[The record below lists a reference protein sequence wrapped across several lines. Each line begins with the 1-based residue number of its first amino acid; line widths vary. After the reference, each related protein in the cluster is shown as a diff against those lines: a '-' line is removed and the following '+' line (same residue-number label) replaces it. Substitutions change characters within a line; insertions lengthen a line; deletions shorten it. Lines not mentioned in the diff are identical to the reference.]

1 MQTRSHSSVPGTVMI
16 PILMAIA
23 LAATAGCSDGNS
35 NPQPPTS
42 PEQIGLQEV
51 QVRAPDF
58 TLPTMGGEQFTLSDL
73 QGQIVL
79 LNFWQLDCPPCKEE
93 MPLLDAA
100 GKAYAGTAHVV
111 VVDIGDSESSIRD
124 YFGDAT
130 LNMFVPYDRQG
141 SVAALYSVGFTPTTF
156 LIDTEGIV
164 RYVKVGPFANY
175 TEVAA
180 ALEFTRLKE
189 AA

>member
-1 MQTRSHSSVPGTVMI
+1 MQTPSRSSVLRTALM
-16 PILMAIA
+16 PILLAVA
-23 LAATAGCSDGNS
+23 LAAIAGCSEDNN

-42 PEQIGLQEV
+42 PEQMGLQEV
-51 QVRAPDF
+51 LVRAPDF
-58 TLPTMGGEQFTLSDL
+58 VLPTMGGGQLRLSDL

-100 GKAYAGTAHVV
+100 GKTYAGSAHVV
-111 VVDIGDSESSIRD
+111 VLDIGDSESSIQN

-130 LNMFVPYDRQG
+130 LHMFVPYDRDG
-141 SVAALYSVGFTPTTF
+141 SVAALYSIGFTPTTF
-156 LIDTEGIV
+156 LIDTEGVV

-175 TEVAA
+175 GEVIAA
-180 ALEFTRLKE
+180 IEFTRLKE

>member
-1 MQTRSHSSVPGTVMI
+1 MQTRSHSSVPGTVLI
-16 PILMAIA
+16 AIVMAIA
-23 LAATAGCSDGNS
+23 LAASAGCSGGNS

-42 PEQIGLQEV
+42 PEQIGLQEI

-58 TLPTMGGEQFTLSDL
+58 RLPTMGGDQFTLSDM

-79 LNFWQLDCPPCKEE
+79 LNFWQLNCPPCKEE

-100 GKAYAGTAHVV
+100 GKAYAGSVHVV
-111 VVDIGDSESSIRD
+111 ALDIGDSESSIQE

-130 LNMFVPYDRQG
+130 LSMFVPYDQEG
-141 SVAALYSVGFTPTTF
+141 SVAALYSIGFTPTTF
-156 LIDTEGIV
+156 LIDTEGIA

-175 TEVAA
+175 TEVVAA
-180 ALEFTRLKE
+180 IEFTRLKE